1 MVTYKYQAKNREGGL
16 VTGSV
21 EAGNESQA
29 TELLE
34 HHQLV
39 PISLREENTFSSLD
53 LFLQK
58 FSRIS
63 PRDMVIFFRQ
73 LATLVNAQVR
83 IVNAL
88 RILTRQVQSR
98 KFQALIEELASE
110 VEGGKSFSEAL
121 SIYPKL
127 FPDLYT
133 SLVRAGEASGTLD
146 KSLLYLAD
154 QIDKDY
160 DLRSKI
166 KGAMSY
172 PIFIIATLLIVGTLM
187 MIFVIPQLT
196 GVLKESGAELPL
208 TTKAIIATSEF
219 LRNYWYIAIGLA
231 LALVFGLRYFIG
243 LPSGRYLFD
252 SLAIRLPLFGGFLQ
266 KIYLYRFAHHLSNLL
281 SGGISI
287 VKALQLIADIIGNW
301 VYRDIFR
308 ETASEVQTGKSVRE
322 VLEGYKEIPPLV
334 YQMVEVGEQ
343 TGDLGGI
350 LGKLA
355 TFYEKE
361 VDNGIANLTTL
372 IEPIIMVIL
381 GLAVGIMVAGI
392 LLPIYNLASSF

>member
-1 MVTYKYQAKNREGGL
+1 MVGM
-16 VTGSV
+16 V
-21 EAGNESQA
+21 EAANESQA
-29 TELLE
+29 VELLE
-34 HHQLV
+34 GHHLN
-39 PISLREENTFSSLD
+39 PINLKEISSLSSFD
-53 LFLQK
+53 LLLQK

-63 PRDMVIFFRQ
+63 SKEMVIFFRQ

-98 KFQALIEELASE
+98 KFKTLIEEMASE
-110 VEGGKSFSEAL
+110 VEGGKSFSETLA
-121 SIYPKL
+121 IYPRL

-133 SLVRAGEASGTLD
+133 SLIRAGEASGTLD

-154 QIDKDY
+154 QIEKDY
-160 DLRSKI
+160 DLGSKI
-166 KGAMSY
+166 KGALSY
-172 PIFIIATLLIVGTLM
+172 PIFIISTLIIVGTLM
-187 MIFVIPQLT
+187 MIFVMPQLT
-196 GVLKESGAELPL
+196 GVLTESGAELPFA
-208 TTKAIIATSEF
+208 TKAIVASSNF
-219 LRNYWYIAIGLA
+219 LRGYWYIVVGIILGTI
-231 LALVFGLRYFIG
+231 FGLRYFVG

-252 SLAIRLPLFGGFLQ
+252 SVLIKLPVFGTFLQ

-281 SGGISI
+281 SGGIGI
-287 VKALQLIADIIGNW
+287 VKALNLIADIIGNW

-322 VLEGYKEIPPLV
+322 VLENYKEIPPLV

-343 TGDLGGI
+343 TGDLQGI
-350 LGKLA
+350 LAKLA
-355 TFYEKE
+355 VFYEKE
-361 VDNGIANLTTL
+361 VDNAIANLTTL